1 MISLYDVKLTYYM
14 ESNQMGLKKYI
25 YVYKR
30 NNMTKK
36 V

>member
-25 YVYKR
+25 YIYIKEII
-30 NNMTKK
+30 
-36 V
+36 